1 MVKTRKQLLE
11 ELHDSVLYEVL
22 QREVAIGL
30 HEGESDDQVVATQQS
45 QLGGERRITK
55 KDLVQ
60 RYSKEIEDRK
70 KTIAVIEKML
80 DEEGGEQE

>member
-11 ELHDSVLYEVL
+11 ELHDSVLYEML

-30 HEGESDDQVVATQQS
+30 HEGEPDDQVVATQQS

-60 RYSKEIEDRK
+60 RYTKEIEDRK

-80 DEEGGEQE
+80 LMEGGE